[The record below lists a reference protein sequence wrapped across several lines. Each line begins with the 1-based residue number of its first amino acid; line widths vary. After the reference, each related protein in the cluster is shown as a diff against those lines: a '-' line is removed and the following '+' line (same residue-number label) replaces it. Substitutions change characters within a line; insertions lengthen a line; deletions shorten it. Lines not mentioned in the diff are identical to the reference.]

1 MSVKVSLA
9 YGRYYAIVVNRQ
21 LPPHYPLRKLLRRK
35 DTTIISDLRTFFAK
49 NDANYTI
56 YYGQEKERCRGGNQ

>member
-35 DTTIISDLRTFFAK
+35 DTIFFGDIQTK
-49 NDANYTI
+49 QKKSETS
-56 YYGQEKERCRGGNQ
+56 E

>member
-35 DTTIISDLRTFFAK
+35 DTTIFARLQ
-49 NDANYTI
+49 I
-56 YYGQEKERCRGGNQ
+56 